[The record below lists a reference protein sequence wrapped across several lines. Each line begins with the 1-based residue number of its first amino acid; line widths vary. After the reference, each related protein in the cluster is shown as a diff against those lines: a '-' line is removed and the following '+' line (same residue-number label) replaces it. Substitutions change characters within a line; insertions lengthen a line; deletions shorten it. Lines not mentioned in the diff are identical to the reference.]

1 MTENPF
7 DDERLHGARS
17 ALTKITP
24 DEQGRYIYD
33 LMCQYTR
40 LGLDGLQVGDLVGIE
55 NYTPNSNGEHVY
67 SVLALSQVFPVHFA
81 AQGTNAYPGHV
92 FESMRSIKE
101 DWETQEEKPLHLTT
115 TIAIQAVPTGYQFS
129 YNPRVDSDLPRLGEE
144 RNLPM
149 IGAEVRPLS
158 MEMVDAIINQ
168 GLGDQPESPLQHKK
182 FEELNVKLD
191 QESLLTT
198 HFGIFGFTGV
208 GKSNLVSSMIS
219 SGVPSWVV

>member
-129 YNPRVDSDLPRLGEE
+129 YNPRETKRLDVA
-144 RNLPM
+144 M
-149 IGAEVRPLS
+149 KWK
-158 MEMVDAIINQ
+158 D
-168 GLGDQPESPLQHKK
+168 DKHC
-182 FEELNVKLD
+182 
-191 QESLLTT
+191 
-198 HFGIFGFTGV
+198 
-208 GKSNLVSSMIS
+208 
-219 SGVPSWVV
+219 